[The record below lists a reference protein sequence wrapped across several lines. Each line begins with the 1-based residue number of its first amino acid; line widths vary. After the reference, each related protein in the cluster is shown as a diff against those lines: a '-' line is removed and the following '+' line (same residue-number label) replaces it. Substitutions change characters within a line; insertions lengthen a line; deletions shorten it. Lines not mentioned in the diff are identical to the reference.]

1 MTNQFCNRF
10 FGKFDPRILLATMIA
25 LGISSCAVK
34 WMDTIRY
41 GSIGSTD
48 FSETVEVTLESRL
61 IFVPVQ
67 INGKSY
73 RFLLDSGAPFSISK
87 EIQDE
92 LQYKEISKGHIV
104 DSDFN
109 RIAVKVVQVDSLH
122 IGSVPF
128 LNQTAFIGDFKASP
142 TLKCLNIDGILGSNL
157 MRHCN
162 WVIDQE
168 NSVITLTSVL
178 EDWAKEDAKVIPF
191 SADSQ
196 FDIMLDIDAGA
207 SVITNIELDYGSN
220 GAITLPKSVFDSLQ
234 AKEEFA
240 GVMMDRGVK
249 QTGLVGTPVEIER
262 KSVIIDSVGFGDVR
276 LNNVEIKTGK
286 SGLLGNHF
294 LSGFLVAIDW
304 ASKQLYFKKY
314 AKDPGVKSTYGFTL
328 GYTEEKGMYVAS
340 VMDGSDAFHQG
351 ITPHMTALKADSLDF
366 SRTHDFCDYMVLM
379 REAPDTMHVVLQDS
393 AGVMLPF
400 KVGKTTLLSK

>member
-1 MTNQFCNRF
+1 MRF
-10 FGKFDPRILLATMIA
+10 FTKFDPRLALPTIFV
-25 LGISSCAVK
+25 LGLFSCSAK

-61 IFVPVQ
+61 IFIPVQ
-67 INGKSY
+67 INGKTY
-73 RFLLDSGAPFSISK
+73 RFLLDSGAPFSISE

-109 RIAVKVVQVDSLH
+109 RIVVKVVQVDSLR
-122 IGSVPF
+122 IGTIPF

-142 TLKCLNIDGILGSNL
+142 TLKCLHIDGILGSNL

-168 NSVITLTSVL
+168 NSAITLSTVL
-178 EDWAKEDAKVIPF
+178 EDWVKEEAVAVPF

-196 FDIMLDIDAGA
+196 FDIMLNMDAGA
-207 SVITNIELDYGSN
+207 SVLTNIELDYGSN
-220 GAITLPKSVFDSLQ
+220 GAITLPESLFDKLQ
-234 AKEEFA
+234 DKEGFD
-240 GVMMDRGVK
+240 GVMINRGVK
-249 QTGLVGTPVEIER
+249 QTGLVGTPVSFER

-286 SGLLGNHF
+286 SSLLGNHF
-294 LSGFLVAIDW
+294 LSGFLVSIDW
-304 ASKQLYFKKY
+304 SSNQLFFKKY
-314 AKDPGVKSTYGFTL
+314 TKDPGVKSTYGFLL
-328 GYTEEKGMYVAS
+328 GYTEEKGMYVQS
-340 VMDGSDAFHQG
+340 VMDDSEAFHQG
-351 ITPHMTALKADSLDF
+351 IFPDMTALKADSLDF
-366 SRTHDFCDYMVLM
+366 LGTHDFCDYMDLM
-379 REAPDTMHVVLQDS
+379 RKAPDTLHVILRDS
-393 AGVMLPF
+393 SGAILPF
-400 KVGKTTLLSK
+400 KVGKTVLLSK